1 MAKSKSKRGF
11 AAMNLEQRRRIASL
25 GGKAAQKRGTGH
37 KWTKE
42 EAIAAGSKG
51 GKTTEARG
59 TGHRF
64 TSKTARA
71 AARARKK
78 QLGC

>member
-1 MAKSKSKRGF
+1 MAESKSKRGF
-11 AAMNLEQRRRIASL
+11 AALSLEQRRCIASL